1 MRKNLLLFCLLLSFA
16 ISVQAETMYL
26 TVLDSGASKK
36 EDVAVKL
43 DKKDTSVSDF
53 MVVDVSNRTP
63 EVLSH
68 PAGRRQY
75 LLLFDLLHSKPEEM
89 VQARNFTTTF
99 LEKLGKDDLVAVAA
113 IGKKTGL
120 RFLSGFTADRNK
132 INAGLNFIGVEKL
145 DGVLQ
150 GPDGNLYSLQFAPQ
164 AHSVAL
170 IPEDK
175 FVGNVTLAI
184 GADDKNKIDTVSLF
198 VGAFSDLALSLA
210 SVEGRKNI
218 ILFSPGFDTKGAK
231 IQISEENFSDQ
242 YVDASIREDTYINT
256 PEEERAQEEARRK
269 QERESV
275 PAGPS
280 VQVEGIPEF
289 VAGTFT
295 SVQMISPSGQ
305 EFDFF
310 KKLTAHNGGL
320 YLRQIQDPAAAV
332 DQILNVDKK
341 YWVIGFEGK
350 TEREFKKAH
359 DLKITSAG
367 RDIPTVGWVAP
378 RPFANYTQ
386 VERRLHLSEAVYKNY
401 DAPAGGE
408 KFWSDVVFQQ
418 GQPRVPVFA
427 QLPGTGLIK
436 KDIDNL
442 ALEFYS
448 FLVNADGAIVDFA
461 AIPVRMDLKNKQ
473 LRERLNQSGVKVWS
487 QLLGNPGSATVRCVL
502 VDSTFGDTITFTNPI
517 DIQSADLTTSY
528 PFFPATNLQ
537 WLVWPKPQDGQSKRG
552 VQLQYPYEMG
562 SDQMFFPDLTPSLK
576 KAESGQVIYFKIYNK
591 PAGAKNPPIKLQL
604 QDQSGKSTEIEQF
617 ALMQN
622 PKDLEQGGME
632 LFWKLQAIP
641 DVPPGTYQFKVN
653 IKDMTKNKEVVRTIP
668 MLVQ

>member
-1 MRKNLLLFCLLLSFA
+1 MFRAGHQKC
-16 ISVQAETMYL
+16 YL
-26 TVLDSGASKK
+26 ILQGGASICFFSIYFTANRKK
-36 EDVAVKL
+36 WYKHGISPRA
-43 DKKDTSVSDF
+43 
-53 MVVDVSNRTP
+53 
-63 EVLSH
+63 
-68 PAGRRQY
+68 
-75 LLLFDLLHSKPEEM
+75 
-89 VQARNFTTTF
+89 F
-99 LEKLGKDDLVAVAA
+99 LEKVGKDDLVAVAA

-120 RFLSGFTADRNK
+120 RFLSGFTTDRNK

-184 GADDKNKIDTVSLF
+184 GSADDKNKIDTVSLF

-210 SVEGRKNI
+210 SVEGRKNV

-231 IQISEENFSDQ
+231 IQVMEENFSDQ
-242 YVDASIREDTYINT
+242 YVDSSIRSDTYINT
-256 PEEERAQEEARRK
+256 PEEERAEEEARRK
-269 QERESV
+269 QQRESV
-275 PAGPS
+275 PAGPA

-295 SVQMISPSGQ
+295 SVQMISPIGQ

-341 YWVIGFEGK
+341 YWVIGFDGK

-386 VERRLHLSEAVYKNY
+386 VERRLHLSEAIYKNY
-401 DAPAGGE
+401 DSPAGGE

-448 FLVNADGAIVDFA
+448 FLVNADGVIVDFA

-473 LRERLNQSGVKVWS
+473 LRERLSQSGVKVWS
-487 QLLGNPGSATVRCVL
+487 QLLGNPGPATVRCVL

-517 DIQSADLTTSY
+517 DIQNADLTTSY

-591 PAGAKNPPIKLQL
+591 PAGAKNPPITLQL

-622 PKDLEQGGME
+622 PKDLEQGGLE